1 MAGISP
7 QITNL
12 VIILVMMQ
20 VSKRIPL
27 EDPNVLNL
35 VRAGYV
41 LSNIIIITV
50 YAITHFKINQ
60 KKDMT
65 TLKYVDQPQMGSTE
79 EPKLITTTVHKYD
92 VDQMKALY
100 KAQLMGVGMM
110 AVMHLYFKYTNPLLI
125 QSIIPLKG
133 AFEGNEVKIHLFGK
147 PAIGEMKRPFKAAA
161 GFMSALQ
168 GGAAPTQDK
177 KTIEAAEKAGRGGAK
192 EE

>member
-1 MAGISP
+1 MVNP

-12 VIILVMMQ
+12 VIILGMMQ
-20 VSKRIPL
+20 VSKKVPL

-35 VRAGYV
+35 VRAGYL
-41 LSNIIIITV
+41 LSNVIIISV
-50 YAITHFKINQ
+50 YAYTHWLINK

-65 TLKYVDQPQMGSTE
+65 TLKYVEQPQMGSTE

-100 KAQLMGVGMM
+100 KSQLMGVGML
-110 AVMHLYFKYTNPLLI
+110 AVMHLYFKYTNPLMI

-147 PAIGEMKRPFKAAA
+147 AAVGELKRPFKAAA

-177 KTIEAAEKAGRGGAK
+177 KSLEAAEKAGRGGSK